1 MAALLAYT
9 ASGWTQVIVALSIF
23 VPVVATAAITILV
36 LRGSKN
42 DPDEQRFRRLAEDR
56 KRLGDIN
63 VQLDRLWD
71 LLRQRRAREEF
82 AQNPGDTH
90 ERSAETV
97 EKYLQ

>member
-42 DPDEQRFRRLAEDR
+42 DPDEQRFRQLAEDR
-56 KRLGDIN
+56 KRLQQAAEDRGD
-63 VQLDRLWD
+63 
-71 LLRQRRAREEF
+71 
-82 AQNPGDTH
+82 
-90 ERSAETV
+90 
-97 EKYLQ
+97 

>member
-1 MAALLAYT
+1 MNDQELHAHIEQLVAEEHALLD
-9 ASGWTQVIVALSIF
+9 
-23 VPVVATAAITILV
+23 
-36 LRGSKN
+36 RGGQMS
-42 DPDEQRFRRLAEDR
+42 PDQRRRMGE
-56 KRLGDIN
+56 IN

-82 AQNPGDTH
+82 AQNPDDTR